1 MGHMNVMYYVG
12 KFDEATWHLLASIGL
27 TATYLRDHHRAM
39 VAVRQEFEY
48 KRELVAGDLIVIRS
62 GVLEM
67 RDKVI
72 RFFHEMYK
80 DETGELAATALLTGV
95 HLDARARK
103 STPFPAEIVARGRA
117 LIVEKK

>member
-1 MGHMNVMYYVG
+1 MNVMYYVG